1 MLKPMNFDMR
11 ALGSTGAAAAL
22 ALAALLT
29 LAGCETP
36 PTAAPTARD
45 IRGLKPSGAV
55 TMSQV
60 FLSGSGVGSGTL
72 TFQGRAYRFT
82 LIGSVTG
89 LGALSGFNAAG
100 EVYNLHDPSQFS
112 GAYFQGADRLAVS
125 LSATG
130 DLWLKNNHG
139 VIMRLTAVQTGL
151 TLTTGRYQLFIE
163 LAK

>member
-1 MLKPMNFDMR
+1 MVPLSKLRRSIRFAPC
-11 ALGSTGAAAAL
+11 SL

-29 LAGCETP
+29 IAGCATP

-60 FLSGSGVGSGTL
+60 FLSGAGVGSGTL
-72 TFQGRAYRFT
+72 TFQGRAYPFT

-89 LGALSGFNAAG
+89 IGALSGLNATG
-100 EVYNLHDPSQFS
+100 EVYNLRDLSQFS
-112 GAYFQGADRLAVS
+112 GAWFQGAGPLAVS
-125 LSATG
+125 PSGRG

-139 VIMRLTAVQTGL
+139 VVMRLSGVQTGL
-151 TLTTGRYQLFIE
+151 TLTTGRYQLFID